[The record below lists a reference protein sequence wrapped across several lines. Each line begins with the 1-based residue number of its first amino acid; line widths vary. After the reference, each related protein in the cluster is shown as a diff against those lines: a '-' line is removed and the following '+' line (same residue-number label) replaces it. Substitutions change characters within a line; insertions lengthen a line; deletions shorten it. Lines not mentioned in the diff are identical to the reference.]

1 MNAHYRYLCR
11 LPKYPESKINRKA
24 GKKIPASTFV
34 AKFFAPWES
43 TISSWDDAKKI
54 VEKIVDNAGASRQM
68 AWRGVVNADYPVHS
82 SIYRWYVQENGR
94 HPTELQL
101 ASVERKILNN
111 AKTKW
116 RFDNVPA
123 LEIFAQSQHL
133 GGKSRLLDVT
143 LNPYVALWFAAEEK
157 NPDLDNS
164 NSADGRL
171 FAFDVT
177 NRQIELNRFWRSR
190 VIPWSDGTPDA
201 NSPLEQ
207 TMSEWRTSL
216 PLLWR
221 PPQYN
226 ERIFAQN
233 AAFLVGGVPQYVAGS
248 NARYRKA
255 PGNAN
260 AGKGNWK
267 ISEVREVTSVGL
279 SMSRLGTAL
288 RFGEQRKSTPTFTVL
303 VSQSAKAEIRN
314 RLRETMGLD
323 YWTIYPDILG
333 LANLGHVI

>member
-1 MNAHYRYLCR
+1 
-11 LPKYPESKINRKA
+11 
-24 GKKIPASTFV
+24 
-34 AKFFAPWES
+34 
-43 TISSWDDAKKI
+43 
-54 VEKIVDNAGASRQM
+54 
-68 AWRGVVNADYPVHS
+68 
-82 SIYRWYVQENGR
+82 
-94 HPTELQL
+94 
-101 ASVERKILNN
+101 
-111 AKTKW
+111 
-116 RFDNVPA
+116 
-123 LEIFAQSQHL
+123 
-133 GGKSRLLDVT
+133 VT

-171 FAFDVT
+171 FALDVT